1 MNACYSRQDAFPPL
15 LHLILHKHMDDAKW
29 LIKQNAKIGC
39 LLRWNFIVD
48 KQGITTAELYTLL
61 KDTESFLKMESD
73 DFQTFNLLHYVCYF
87 GDVETFNTIMNDH
100 PSVFTQLA
108 NGTTYDKDTA
118 MTIALLSPRTT
129 QDVKVYF
136 ARHLYGNTSMGSCN
150 KNQQNPAQ
158 IVLLMGKV
166 GLLFSILLNT
176 RTIPCDSFN
185 NKIIHLAIK
194 AQLPTVGRYSLRYTS
209 NGINDRDIGK
219 DTILTLAVK
228 AGEEDL
234 ACEILRSD
242 PNIKLIPNT
251 WNMANSEKDYL
262 FHQVLKREMQDLAC
276 DLCRYGDFSYQDTN
290 GDYPLHIALSHGLDR
305 VVEALITHSNSS
317 IDDANSSEQDT
328 PLHLALKLGYY
339 GHSRLLI
346 EKGASVNKCNRNHL
360 TPLHILVMVAMN
372 QFQSMAK
379 KSMNADEISDL
390 LKLML
395 QKNPDVEIP
404 SGMLNESIGNETC
417 LHMAIRGKELTE
429 NLALE
434 ILAFNPKLVFS
445 RDCNGDTP
453 LLLAVKYQN
462 LRLVQVICQSDS
474 DELICN
480 RMNKDSDSPLHIA
493 VRLSN
498 LDIVCLVCSFHM

>member
-1 MNACYSRQDAFPPL
+1 MNACYSRQEAFPVL
-15 LHLILHKHMDDAKW
+15 LYLILHKHMDDAKW
-29 LIKQNAKIGC
+29 LIKQKAKIGC
-39 LLRWNFIVD
+39 LLRWDFIVD
-48 KQGITTAELYTLL
+48 KQGITTADLYKLL
-61 KDTESFLKMESD
+61 DETQSSLTICSD
-73 DFQTFNLLHYVCYF
+73 DSQKFNLLHYVCYF
-87 GDVETFNTIMNDH
+87 GDVDTFNTIMNARPTD
-100 PSVFTQLA
+100 FTSLA
-108 NGTTYDKDTA
+108 SDTTYYNDTA
-118 MTIALLSPRTT
+118 MTIALLTQRTT
-129 QDVKVYF
+129 QEVKIYF
-136 ARHLYGNTSMGSCN
+136 ARHLYGNTNMGSCN
-150 KNQQNPAQ
+150 KSQQNPAQ

-176 RTIPCDSFN
+176 RTISCDSYN

-194 AQLPTVGRYSLRYTS
+194 AQLPTVARYSLRYTS
-209 NGINDRDIGK
+209 NGINDRDVEK

-234 ACEILRSD
+234 AREILRSD
-242 PNIKLIPNT
+242 PNTQLTPTT
-251 WNMANSEKDYL
+251 WNMPNSGNDHL

-276 DLCRYGDFSYQDTN
+276 DLCRYGDYSCKDTN

-305 VVEALITHSNSS
+305 VVEALITHSTMS
-317 IDDANSSEQDT
+317 IDDANTSDQDT

-346 EKGASVNKCNRNHL
+346 EKGASVNKCNKNHL
-360 TPLHILVMVAMN
+360 TPLHILMMVAMN

-404 SGMLNESIGNETC
+404 SGMINESTGNETC

-434 ILAFNPKLVFS
+434 ILAFNPKLVLS

-462 LRLVQVICQSDS
+462 VRLVQELCQSGS

-498 LDIVCLVCSFHM
+498 LPIVYLMCFIYL